1 MYVCVCAC
9 VCIIYTLVA
18 AFVRILAGGKVA
30 VDPQNPPPARF
41 SKTTTPQEDGVWVS
55 AVSGVPLFDA
65 GAKYNSGTGWPS
77 FFQPIDASHII
88 ERVDPKD
95 MGKPKFL
102 WRVEVLDRKS
112 GTHLGHV
119 FNGTLW

>member
-1 MYVCVCAC
+1 M
-9 VCIIYTLVA
+9 
-18 AFVRILAGGKVA
+18 
-30 VDPQNPPPARF
+30 
-41 SKTTTPQEDGVWVS
+41 WVS

-77 FFQPIDASHII
+77 FFQPVDPTHII

-119 FNGTLW
+119 FNGAVLVGGGCSMGVPCMSVGVEVVGGGVMQLQ